1 MQGRAT
7 FHNHPIHPMLV
18 ALPIGFFIGTV
29 VCYIVY
35 GITGDT
41 TFWPKMA
48 VMLMIFG
55 IIGALLSALFGFID
69 YFTAPMPP
77 AVKDTATKH
86 MVLNLAVVVIFLIA
100 VWQGWGNGTN
110 PVSIWLSVAGVIL
123 LAISGWLG
131 GKLTF
136 VAGVGAAENSSKIPA
151 GGHSTTT
158 TATREKSATR

>member
-1 MQGRAT
+1 
-7 FHNHPIHPMLV
+7 
-18 ALPIGFFIGTV
+18 
-29 VCYIVY
+29 
-35 GITGDT
+35 
-41 TFWPKMA
+41 PKMA

-55 IIGALLSALFGFID
+55 IVGALLAALFGFID

-86 MVLNLAVVVIFLIA
+86 MVLNLVVVVIFLIA
-100 VWQGWGNGTN
+100 LWQGWGNATN

-136 VAGVGAAENSSKIPA
+136 VAGVGAAEKSTPLPA
-151 GGHSTTT
+151 GGRSAT
-158 TATREKSATR
+158 TAPGRETSVTR

>member
-55 IIGALLSALFGFID
+55 IIGALLAALFGFID

-100 VWQGWGNGTN
+100 VWQGWGQRHE
-110 PVSIWLSVAGVIL
+110 PRFD
-123 LAISGWLG
+123 LAERRGCDPTGDLG
-131 GKLTF
+131 L
-136 VAGVGAAENSSKIPA
+136 AW
-151 GGHSTTT
+151 
-158 TATREKSATR
+158 R